1 MKHTWIPASAG
12 MTALNSVM
20 PAQAGIQFIFEKAA
34 HDLEKEQIAK
44 IFDRS
49 DGKATELWP
58 CPKYKGFYI
67 GLKLVESLEQKKER
81 GEWIDYLMVKES
93 NAIYGSK

>member
-1 MKHTWIPASAG
+1 

-20 PAQAGIQFIFEKAA
+20 PAQAGIQVIFEKAT

-49 DGKATELWP
+49 DGKAT
-58 CPKYKGFYI
+58 
-67 GLKLVESLEQKKER
+67 KL
-81 GEWIDYLMVKES
+81 
-93 NAIYGSK
+93 

>member
-20 PAQAGIQFIFEKAA
+20 AVQAGIQVIFEKAA

-49 DGKATELWP
+49 DGKATEL
-58 CPKYKGFYI
+58 
-67 GLKLVESLEQKKER
+67 
-81 GEWIDYLMVKES
+81 
-93 NAIYGSK
+93 

>member
-1 MKHTWIPASAG
+1 

-20 PAQAGIQFIFEKAA
+20 PVPHQVRDKLRRGIQGIFEKAA

-49 DGKATELWP
+49 GGKATEL
-58 CPKYKGFYI
+58 
-67 GLKLVESLEQKKER
+67 
-81 GEWIDYLMVKES
+81 
-93 NAIYGSK
+93 